1 MVDTTFLVLTI
12 SDFGDAISA
21 AFCVG
26 IIGSKALLDGVWIML
41 DGVILLACKLVGI
54 IFVFSNFSV

>member
-41 DGVILLACKLVGI
+41 YSYFLISQFDLFLDY
-54 IFVFSNFSV
+54 S